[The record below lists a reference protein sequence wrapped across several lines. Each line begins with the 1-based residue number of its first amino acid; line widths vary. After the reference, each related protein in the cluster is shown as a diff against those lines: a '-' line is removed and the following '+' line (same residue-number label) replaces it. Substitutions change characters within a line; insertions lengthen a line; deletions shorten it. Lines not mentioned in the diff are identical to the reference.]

1 MSSKVK
7 KNERG
12 GRRRGG
18 PRRPPDRPKPPCAV
32 CGEPIADI
40 TSALARSE
48 DGAAVHFDC
57 ALQSA
62 ESRLKP
68 KNGEK
73 VIYLGSGSFAAVEE
87 SAYQNR
93 SLKILRRFEWENR
106 DSPREWRLGLRT
118 RLR

>member
-7 KNERG
+7 KKERG
-12 GRRRGG
+12 CRRRGG
-18 PRRPPDRPKPPCAV
+18 TRRPPDRPKPPCAV
-32 CGEPIADI
+32 CGASITDI

-48 DGAAVHFDC
+48 DGAEVHFDC

-87 SAYQNR
+87 LAYRQR
-93 SLKILRRFEWENR
+93 SLKIFRSFSWENP
-106 DSPREWRLGLRT
+106 DAQGSWRLDLRT

>member
-1 MSSKVK
+1 MSTKTK
-7 KNERG
+7 KKDRG

-18 PRRPPDRPKPPCAV
+18 LRRLPDRPKPPCAV
-32 CGEPIADI
+32 CGAPITDI
-40 TSALARSE
+40 TSALAQST

-62 ESRLKP
+62 EAQLKP
-68 KNGEK
+68 QNGEK

-87 SAYQNR
+87 SAYRQR
-93 SLKILRRFEWENR
+93 SLKILRSFSWENPEAVG
-106 DSPREWRLGLRT
+106 SWRIDLRT